1 MKKTKW
7 FPQIGEEYY
16 SIDSINAWT
25 YRGDKIDIQDIESG
39 NYFQTPEL
47 RQQAIEMLKNSFHG
61 YTLKKPALFP
71 ENELPFL
78 NWFDDVQIF
87 KLEFVDKENDL
98 MVFAN
103 VTIYVDAEHDGDD
116 WNTPRTTTIK
126 SKIHSLDVDICDENG
141 EDVEDEN
148 YLIYDEVLTFLKDF
162 YEK

>member
-1 MKKTKW
+1 MTKTQW
-7 FPQIGEEYY
+7 FPQIGDEYY

-25 YRGDKIDIQDIESG
+25 YRGDKVDIRNITDG

-47 RQQAIEMLKNSFHG
+47 RQQAIEMLKKAFHG

-87 KLEFVDKENDL
+87 KLEFIDKENNL

-126 SKIHSLDVDICDENG
+126 SKIHSLEVDICDENG
-141 EDVEDEN
+141 DDVEDEN
-148 YLIYDEVLTFLKDF
+148 ELFYNELLTFLKDF